1 MSLQLS
7 DFLTFPL
14 NDTIPQYGNMKRLFY
29 LLIVIGVAV
38 VGFALGR
45 ATGLS
50 GGGDD
55 TLAVNHEYPLP
66 PAPPESTPYFTEPT
80 GEEGAAIVLESP
92 IEGAKIA
99 GQFEVSGRARADMG
113 KVSVTLTGPNGG
125 PLFGRLVSV
134 TADAGAEYGRFS
146 VKIGALD
153 QLGDVI
159 LEVGFATE
167 EEGQERVVRELVL
180 VSEDLV
186 EIEVFF
192 MNDNLDLWQTC
203 EKAFPV
209 KREVSSEA
217 NVYRAAIE
225 ALLEG
230 PTDDEQGQGYSSVIP
245 DGVKLKS
252 VAADAEGTVTA
263 DFNANLDRGV
273 AGSCRVSSIRTQIES
288 TLKQFPEVRGVV
300 ISVEGDSEEALQ
312 P

>member
-1 MSLQLS
+1 
-7 DFLTFPL
+7 
-14 NDTIPQYGNMKRLFY
+14 MKRLFY
-29 LLIVIGVAV
+29 LIIIVGVALA
-38 VGFALGR
+38 GFALGR
-45 ATGLS
+45 ATGLG

-55 TLAVNHEYPLP
+55 TLSVNHEYPLP
-66 PAPPESTPYFTEPT
+66 PAPPDSTPYFAEST
-80 GEEGAAIVLESP
+80 GEEGASIVLESP

-99 GQFEVSGRARADMG
+99 GPFEVSGRARTDLG
-113 KVSVTLTGPNGG
+113 KISVTLTGPNGG

-146 VKIGALD
+146 AKIGALD
-153 QLGDVI
+153 QLGDVV
-159 LEVGFATE
+159 LEVGFATD
-167 EEGQERVVRELVL
+167 EEGQERVVRNLEL
-180 VSEDLV
+180 VSEDMVEV
-186 EIEVFF
+186 EIFF

-225 ALLEG
+225 ALLDG
-230 PTDDEQGQGYSSVIP
+230 PTDEEDGQGYSSVIP

-252 VAADAEGTVTA
+252 VAADAEGKVTA
-263 DFNANLDRGV
+263 DFDANLDKGV
-273 AGSCRVSSIRTQIES
+273 AGSCRVTAIRTQIES
-288 TLKQFPEVRGVV
+288 TLKQFPEVREVV